1 MKPNSSDFEDH
12 KKKVHENDDLI
23 KKKARNIR
31 QAAVIMTWDHNDF
44 SLFYKLIGDIVKD
57 QRHS

>member
-23 KKKARNIR
+23 KKRPETYVR
-31 QAAVIMTWDHNDF
+31 
-44 SLFYKLIGDIVKD
+44 LL
-57 QRHS
+57 